1 MSKVKDKLEKW
12 RTLELEIK
20 HLKRVIEEYNE
31 CAYLSKY
38 DTVKRDAHISTLN
51 KHVDTITA
59 EWEDTVALV
68 SHVGERESIVLK
80 LYYLE
85 GLSMSEI
92 ANELNYSV
100 RTIQRSLSR
109 GISTLETLY
118 VEEAA

>member
-20 HLKRVIEEYNE
+20 HLKRVIKEYNE
-31 CAYLSKY
+31 CVYLSKY

-51 KHVDTITA
+51 KRIDTVTA

-68 SHVGERESIVLK
+68 SNAGERESIVLK

-85 GLSMSEI
+85 GLSMGEI
-92 ANELNYSV
+92 AKELNYSV
-100 RTIQRSLSR
+100 RTIQRALNK
-109 GISTLETLY
+109 GLSTLEALY
-118 VEEAA
+118 EEAA